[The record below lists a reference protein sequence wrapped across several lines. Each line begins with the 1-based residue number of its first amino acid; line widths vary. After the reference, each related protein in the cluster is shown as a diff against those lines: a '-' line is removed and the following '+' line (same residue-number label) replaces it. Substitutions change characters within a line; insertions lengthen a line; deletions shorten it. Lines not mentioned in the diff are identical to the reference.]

1 MKPLSAKQEREMFS
15 IFNLLSSAGASGDT
29 TPTNDKGW
37 ILWVIIGVVL
47 VGMLVMNFFSNK
59 KRREQMEAEKEKRNA
74 IRPGFKVMTIG
85 GIVGTVVA
93 VDDDANTFV
102 LQTGT
107 DEVPNYIKFDK
118 VAIYSSEDPNATV
131 ASEEEATE
139 KGEEAKKA
147 EEDFSD
153 SAETNA
159 ETPEN
164 PAEVEKATD
173 EAVKEEA
180 EEKKEDG
187 NSSDNI

>member
-139 KGEEAKKA
+139 KGGEAKKA

-159 ETPEN
+159 ESPEN
-164 PAEVEKATD
+164 PAEDEKATD
-173 EAVKEEA
+173 EAVKE
-180 EEKKEDG
+180 
-187 NSSDNI
+187 

>member
-1 MKPLSAKQEREMFS
+1 MKSLSAKQEREMFS

-159 ETPEN
+159 ESPEN
-164 PAEVEKATD
+164 PEEVDKATD

>member
-1 MKPLSAKQEREMFS
+1 MKSLSAKQEREMFS

-159 ETPEN
+159 ESPEN

>member
-1 MKPLSAKQEREMFS
+1 MKSLSAKQEREMFS

-131 ASEEEATE
+131 ASEEETTE
-139 KGEEAKKA
+139 NGEEAKKA

-153 SAETNA
+153 TAEANA

>member
-139 KGEEAKKA
+139 KGDEAKKA

>member
-1 MKPLSAKQEREMFS
+1 MKSLSAKQEREMFS

-29 TPTNDKGW
+29 TTTNGKGW
-37 ILWVIIGVVL
+37 IMWIIIGVVL

-131 ASEEEATE
+131 ESEEEATE

-153 SAETNA
+153 SAKTNA

-164 PAEVEKATD
+164 PTEVEKATD

>member
-1 MKPLSAKQEREMFS
+1 MKSLSAKQEREMFS

>member
-1 MKPLSAKQEREMFS
+1 MKSLSAKQEREMFS

-29 TPTNDKGW
+29 TTTNGKGW
-37 ILWVIIGVVL
+37 IMWIIIGVVL

-118 VAIYSSEDPNATV
+118 VAIYSSEDPNAPVETE
-131 ASEEEATE
+131 AEATE
-139 KGEEAKKA
+139 KSEEAKKA
-147 EEDFSD
+147 EEDFSNA
-153 SAETNA
+153 AETNA
-159 ETPEN
+159 EAPEN

-180 EEKKEDG
+180 EEKKEEG

>member
-1 MKPLSAKQEREMFS
+1 MKSLSAKQEREMFS

-37 ILWVIIGVVL
+37 ILWVIIGIVL

-139 KGEEAKKA
+139 KGDEAKKA
-147 EEDFSD
+147 EEDFSG

-159 ETPEN
+159 ESPET

>member
-1 MKPLSAKQEREMFS
+1 MKSLSAKQEREMFS

-131 ASEEEATE
+131 ASEEETTE
-139 KGEEAKKA
+139 NGEEAKKA

>member
-139 KGEEAKKA
+139 NGEEAKKA

>member
-1 MKPLSAKQEREMFS
+1 MKSLSAKQEREMFS

-139 KGEEAKKA
+139 KGDEAKKA

-159 ETPEN
+159 ESPEN
-164 PAEVEKATD
+164 PEEVDKATD

>member
-1 MKPLSAKQEREMFS
+1 MKSLSAKQEREMFS

-139 KGEEAKKA
+139 NGEEAKKA